1 MTPTQADKMITHNG
15 TISGFGSGIG
25 TAEIFT
31 SYDFSGLSIGSPIY
45 GSRLT
50 RAITIVDKFNG
61 ILGAICG
68 GEMTFLIIVYIFTVK
83 RRRGFDCKEIH
94 TKLAV

>member
-25 TAEIFT
+25 TADIFT

-45 GSRLT
+45 GSRFT

-61 ILGAICG
+61 IFGAIC
-68 GEMTFLIIVYIFTVK
+68 
-83 RRRGFDCKEIH
+83 RKENANFSLKI
-94 TKLAV
+94 TSFKLKTPKGLFQAY